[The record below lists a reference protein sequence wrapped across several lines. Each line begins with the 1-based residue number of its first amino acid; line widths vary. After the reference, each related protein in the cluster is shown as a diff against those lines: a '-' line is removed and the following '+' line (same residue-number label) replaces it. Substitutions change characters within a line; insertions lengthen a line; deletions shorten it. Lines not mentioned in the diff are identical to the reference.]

1 MNTFGM
7 KVEAARYIEFSDA
20 GELSGVDWDSLPE
33 PLLFLGEGSN
43 ILFTGD
49 FPGTV
54 IHSKIKGIDTLED
67 MCVGDDVYVRAGS
80 GESMDEVCRVT
91 AAKGWWGAENLSGIP
106 GSVGAAPVQNVG
118 AYGVEAKDIIHSVE
132 CYDVRTRSLVT
143 FDNAACAFGY
153 RDSFFKHNRG
163 RYIVL
168 AVIFHLRRDF
178 CPRLEYGH
186 LLEEVERNAE
196 LAFIIADPY
205 NPILSNEM
213 QPQQPITP
221 TLVRDTVKIMRDAK
235 LPDPKKIGS
244 AGSFFKNPV
253 VSLEVLRGV
262 EAVVAGEETGNS
274 QAGGHSGGA
283 AGGHSGMAC
292 GGHSGG
298 HSGMACGGLSDGSKE
313 GVSTVPHY
321 LLEDGTVKIPAAFLI
336 ESCGLKGACV
346 GGAAVWKNQ
355 PLVLV
360 NASGRAEPQ
369 DILSLE
375 NLIIERVREKFGIE
389 LSAEVDHI

>member
-1 MNTFGM
+1 MLRIKKNKDLNDMNTFGM

-253 VSLEVLRGV
+253 VSLEVFRGV

-274 QAGGHSGGA
+274 QAGG
-283 AGGHSGMAC
+283 
-292 GGHSGG
+292 
-298 HSGMACGGLSDGSKE
+298 KE

-369 DILSLE
+369 DIISLE
-375 NLIIERVREKFGIE
+375 KLIIERVREKFGIE

>member
-7 KVEAARYIEFSDA
+7 KVKAARYIEFSDA
-20 GELSGVDWDSLPE
+20 EDLLGVDWASLPG

-43 ILFTGD
+43 LLFTGD

-54 IHSKIKGIDTLED
+54 LHSKIKGIEPIEE
-67 MCVGDDVYVRAGS
+67 MCVDDDIYVRAGS
-80 GESMDEVCRVT
+80 GESMDELCRVT

-106 GSVGAAPVQNVG
+106 GTVGAAPVQNVG
-118 AYGVEAKDIIHSVE
+118 AYGVEAADIVHSVE
-132 CYDVRTRSLVT
+132 CFDIQTREFVV
-143 FDNAACAFGY
+143 FNNAACAFGY

-168 AVIFHLRRDF
+168 AVTFHLRSDF
-178 CPRLEYGH
+178 CPRLEYAH

-196 LAFIIADPY
+196 LAFTIADPY
-205 NPILSNEM
+205 NPILSHEM
-213 QPQQPITP
+213 QPQQPVTP

-235 LPDPKKIGS
+235 LPDPRKVGS

-253 VSLEVLRGV
+253 VSFEAFRGV
-262 EAVVAGEETGNS
+262 EAVVAGERSGAC
-274 QAGGHSGGA
+274 QGGDR
-283 AGGHSGMAC
+283 SGMAAGC
-292 GGHSGG
+292 LSGG
-298 HSGMACGGLSDGSKE
+298 DKE
-313 GVSTVPHY
+313 SVSAVPHY

-336 ESCGLKGACV
+336 ESCGLKGATC

-360 NASGRAEPQ
+360 NASGRAKPQ
-369 DILSLE
+369 DVLE
-375 NLIIERVREKFGIE
+375 LEKLIIERVREKFGIE